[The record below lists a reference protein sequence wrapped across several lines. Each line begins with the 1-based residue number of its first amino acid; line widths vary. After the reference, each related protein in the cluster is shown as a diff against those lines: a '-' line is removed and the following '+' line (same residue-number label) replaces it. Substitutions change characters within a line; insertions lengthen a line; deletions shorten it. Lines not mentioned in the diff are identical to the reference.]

1 MANLARFGVSL
12 SEDLLL
18 PFDELCRR
26 KSYTNRSEAIR
37 DLIRRALIQDEW
49 KSWKAR
55 SRGR

>member
-26 KSYTNRSEAIR
+26 KHEPF
-37 DLIRRALIQDEW
+37 
-49 KSWKAR
+49 
-55 SRGR
+55 